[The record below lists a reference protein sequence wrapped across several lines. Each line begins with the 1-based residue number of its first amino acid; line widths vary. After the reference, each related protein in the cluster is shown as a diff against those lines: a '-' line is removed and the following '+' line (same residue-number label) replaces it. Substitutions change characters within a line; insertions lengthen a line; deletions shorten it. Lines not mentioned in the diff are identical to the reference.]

1 MALLGKWNWYLP
13 RWLRWLPKID
23 VEGHDVSS
31 ETVVIPDTPE
41 ELVRSES
48 RD

>member
-1 MALLGKWNWYLP
+1 
-13 RWLRWLPKID
+13 

-31 ETVVIPDTPE
+31 DTVVIPDTPG
-41 ELVRSES
+41 ELVRAES